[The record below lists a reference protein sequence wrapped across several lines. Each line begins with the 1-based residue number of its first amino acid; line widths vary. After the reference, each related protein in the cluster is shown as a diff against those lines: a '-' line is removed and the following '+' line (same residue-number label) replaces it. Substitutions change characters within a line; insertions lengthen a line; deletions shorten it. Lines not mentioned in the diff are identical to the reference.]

1 MALMP
6 HELLNSE
13 YTQSGA
19 PTKLLFPLGTFAQ
32 TIGLSGHSKLG
43 RARALQ
49 RCDSPFI
56 FPKAMKTQSQPRN
69 VLATL
74 RLTLQRL
81 DRTGDFSSPS
91 LADLR
96 RILLERIAELE
107 ATERLR
113 ALQPILK
120 TGKAGRAI

>member
-1 MALMP
+1 
-6 HELLNSE
+6 
-13 YTQSGA
+13 
-19 PTKLLFPLGTFAQ
+19 
-32 TIGLSGHSKLG
+32 
-43 RARALQ
+43 
-49 RCDSPFI
+49 
-56 FPKAMKTQSQPRN
+56 MKTQSQPRD

-96 RILLERIAELE
+96 RILLKRIAELE
-107 ATERLR
+107 ATDRLR

-120 TGKAGRAI
+120 TENTGRAI